1 MYLQAPQKVWN
12 FRKQKKNMLST
23 CHKWIKRKWKERCES
38 NGFCTTLWGTTYPSS
53 WWFLKLWQLWALF
66 ICCVHQNSFAANM
79 YMNFY
84 YLYMNFCYSYSNIE
98 RGPLFWVG
106 PPFYVGLPFIEWGPL
121 SISEGLTLI
130 ESVPFFSC
138 DVSRSVRRG
147 TFYFSQGHFLWV
159 NPDSFSLDLLQISGP
174 LSKVMSMDKW
184 EKVVIIFTRGGFTW
198 SFGPTERKGV

>member
-1 MYLQAPQKVWN
+1 MVIFKTLAALGTFYLLCAP
-12 FRKQKKNMLST
+12 
-23 CHKWIKRKWKERCES
+23 E
-38 NGFCTTLWGTTYPSS
+38 
-53 WWFLKLWQLWALF
+53 F
-66 ICCVHQNSFAANM
+66 ICCKYVHELLLPVHEFLLFLLK
-79 YMNFY
+79 YWEGPP
-84 YLYMNFCYSYSNIE
+84 LIE

-106 PPFYVGLPFIEWGPL
+106 PPFYVGLPFMEWGPL